1 MSDPMNIE
9 KIMARIRSGEMRI
22 PGFQRKFVWQPQQAA
37 LLMDSIYKGYPF
49 GSILLWRT
57 GNMLKTEKTL
67 GGLSL
72 PAPEKDYPID
82 YVLDGQQRI
91 TSLFATFQ
99 NGIAADGEDPEVWL
113 PIYYDFDA
121 TDDVQ
126 EPRFVALASDA
137 VEPGRHFPLK
147 TFFHPVN
154 FSRASQQLP
163 VARYE
168 EIVTVQ
174 QKFVAASIPLQTF
187 ESEDRTSVAIVF
199 ERVNRLGVELDMF
212 QLLTAWTWSDDFDLQ
227 EQFEALADEF
237 SDFGFEE
244 VGADNDLMLR
254 CAAAVLVGDPAPS
267 ALIDVN
273 GADVRSRFEE
283 VVNALRLSVD
293 FVRTQ
298 LHIRHFKLLPYS
310 ALLIP
315 LTAYFSVKQN
325 QATPDDHRKVL
336 LRWLWRTSFSHRYS
350 GNPLRNVKRDVEEAI
365 KLRSGEPSILDT
377 LKVDVTENFFL
388 DHTFRQSNVAS
399 KCLILMLASLRP
411 RTFLGGTLVDLDKVL
426 SEPNR
431 REYHHCFPQKY
442 LLNTETELDPKR
454 ISSLANIAFISRADN
469 RTISAKAPSDYRRQM
484 PTDVSEVSAAALL
497 PDSLFTDDWPK
508 FLSERADLLAREAS
522 GLINLA

>member
-1 MSDPMNIE
+1 MSDPINIE
-9 KIMARIRSGEMRI
+9 KVMSRIRSGEMRI

-57 GNMLKTEKTL
+57 GNMLKTEKNL
-67 GGLSL
+67 GGFGL

-99 NGIAADGEDPEVWL
+99 NGIAGDGEDPEVWL

-126 EPRFVALASDA
+126 DPRFVALASDA
-137 VEPGRHFPLK
+137 VDSDRHFPLK

-154 FSRASQQLP
+154 FSRAAQQLP
-163 VARYE
+163 EARFE
-168 EIVTVQ
+168 QIVTVQ
-174 QKFVAASIPLQTF
+174 QRFVAAAIPVQTF

-237 SDFGFEE
+237 SDFGFED

-273 GADVRSRFEE
+273 GAEVRARFEE
-283 VVNALRLSVD
+283 VVKALRLAID
-293 FVRTQ
+293 FVRNQ
-298 LHIRHFKLLPYS
+298 LHIRHLKFLPYS
-310 ALLIP
+310 ALLVP
-315 LTAYFSVKQN
+315 LTAYFSTRQN
-325 QATPDDHRKVL
+325 QTTPDSDRRVL
-336 LRWLWRTSFSHRYS
+336 LRWIWRTSFSHRYS
-350 GNPLRNVKRDVEEAI
+350 GNPLRNVRSDVEEAI
-365 KLRSGEPSILDT
+365 KLRKGDANSLDAIR
-377 LKVDVTENFFL
+377 VDVPPAFFL
-388 DHTFRQSNVAS
+388 DHAFRQSNVAS
-399 KCLILMLASLRP
+399 KCLILMLAGRKP
-411 RTFLGGTLVDLDKVL
+411 RTFLSGTFVDLGKVL

-442 LLNTETELDPKR
+442 LINSGTDSDTKR
-454 ISSLANIAFISRADN
+454 ISALANIAFISRVDN
-469 RTISAKAPSDYRRQM
+469 RTILAKAPSDYRSLM
-484 PTDVSEVSAAALL
+484 PTDIGAISEAALL
-497 PDSLFTDDWPK
+497 PDSLFTDNWDL
-508 FLSERADLLAREAS
+508 FLVERADLLASEAQK
-522 GLINLA
+522 LIA